1 MYEGTSLAPAG
12 WLYKMTSGEAA
23 RPLAGKRIV
32 LVGAGIFEKLGGGA
46 RIGGLVDILRA
57 QGAQV
62 TLVSF
67 LPYGKKFRIETQRA
81 HGVTSH
87 NITFPARWPRNLKGA
102 ILIVHNFLRIWREAL
117 RADVVWT
124 SCGQM
129 PPNAVSILAA
139 RLARTP
145 VVYDYLDLE
154 VHMKEK
160 PFVWFLRRCTA
171 VFACSHY
178 LAEKARGYGAK
189 DVVYMPCFVDLEKF
203 KPNEEGRRE
212 FRKRLGVAD
221 DEVLLGYA
229 GVLHTQEGV
238 HVLVEALS
246 KLHPRHPELKLAV
259 LGVSVPTE
267 VMDDVPALI
276 EKFGLQGVAQAVP
289 PVVHSEVPKFLS
301 ACDILVTPKLETP
314 VNSATIAIKLV
325 EYMAMERP
333 TVACSVGEVKR
344 IVTDGVDGYVARPG
358 DPDDVA
364 RRIEDVLADEAR
376 ARRIAAAARQR
387 VSKEFSSEAVGRT
400 IAQAVARLGGGK

>member
-1 MYEGTSLAPAG
+1 MSNQTTAG
-12 WLYKMTSGEAA
+12 
-23 RPLAGKRIV
+23 PLQGKRIV

-46 RIGGLVDILRA
+46 RIGGLVDILRN
-57 QGAQV
+57 QGASV

-67 LPYGKKFRIETQRA
+67 LPYGKKFKIERHVA

-87 NITFPARWPRNLKGA
+87 NITFPAKWPRSLKGA
-102 ILIVHNFLRIWREAL
+102 ILVLHNFLRIWREAL

-145 VVYDYLDLE
+145 VIHDYLDLE

-160 PFVWFLRRCTA
+160 PFVWFLRRCTT
-171 VFACSHY
+171 VFACSHF
-178 LAEKARGYGAK
+178 LAEKARGYGVK
-189 DVVYMPCFVDLEKF
+189 DVVYLPCFVNMDRF
-203 KPNEEGRRE
+203 KPDEEGRRE

-221 DEVLLGYA
+221 DEILLGYA

-238 HVLVEALS
+238 HVLIEALS
-246 KLHPRHPELKLAV
+246 KLHARHPKMKLAV

-267 VMDDVPALI
+267 VMDDVPALAK
-276 EKFGLQGVAQAVP
+276 KFGLEGVVQAVP
-289 PVVHSEVPKFLS
+289 PVIHSEVPKFLS

-333 TVACSVGEVKR
+333 TVACRVGEVSR

-358 DPDDVA
+358 DPNDVA
-364 RRIEDVLADEAR
+364 RAIEEVVADWPR
-376 ARRIAAAARQR
+376 ARRIAAAGRARVDR
-387 VSKEFSSEAVGRT
+387 EFSSRVVSDF
-400 IAQAVARLGGGK
+400 IASTLSKYGKGGAK